1 MNGTSEANG
10 ASATKS
16 QPQYVRLISND
27 NFEFVVRRQAA
38 LCSGM
43 IRRILEPGA
52 HAGFKETA
60 TNTVEFKGADGIS
73 GIVLEK
79 VCEYMYYNERN
90 KDRKDVPDQ
99 EIPAE
104 LCLQLLMAADYLEL

>member
-1 MNGTSEANG
+1 MGKTTTNG
-10 ASATKS
+10 ASPAKTEA
-16 QPQYVRLISND
+16 QYIRLISND

-38 LCSGM
+38 MCSGM

-60 TNTVEFKGADGIS
+60 SNTVEFKGTDGIS
-73 GIVLEK
+73 GIVLEQ

-90 KDRKDVPDQ
+90 KDRKDVPDP
-99 EIPAE
+99 EIPTE
-104 LCLQLLMAADYLEL
+104 LCLQLLMAADYLEI